1 MKWII
6 LNVSIPVHNLKKSQ
20 KFYEMI
26 LGETSNKED
35 LYQTLFKS
43 DQSIFIGN
51 KGFGLRLYKPKVD
64 LLLKDTIQSRRTYVS
79 IIVDNMDQILQNLNK
94 ENISFIFK
102 NIDKSNRFKSLL
114 GLLHT
119 YQMKIKC

>member
-35 LYQTLFKS
+35 LYQTLFKACLW
-43 DQSIFIGN
+43 
-51 KGFGLRLYKPKVD
+51 GFY
-64 LLLKDTIQSRRTYVS
+64 T
-79 IIVDNMDQILQNLNK
+79 
-94 ENISFIFK
+94 
-102 NIDKSNRFKSLL
+102 
-114 GLLHT
+114 
-119 YQMKIKC
+119 